1 MCKRVFALY
10 TLWHNSP
17 YTACPSRGPHVS
29 TTFATLVIADISG
42 STPLYKAVGDAEA
55 QRLIQLELDRLR
67 RVLFEHGGVQVGQK
81 GDDVLSY
88 FKDADAAINAVLTL
102 IEGSPETSLSVH
114 VGVHCGPIVI
124 AEKGVYGEAVNV
136 TARLASV
143 ANPGEACVS
152 DEAAALLHNGAR
164 QMLTPLGQLN
174 LKGLT
179 EQFAAHSLISPT
191 ANSFTQTRLPQ
202 SYGRTEDN
210 LAAPEHLTLV
220 LRHEGQSWSCP
231 DNGELTVGRSPGCDV
246 VLSQPWVSR
255 LHMVITMKDGR
266 LILSDRST
274 SGTYVKSEGGREIQ
288 LKRETV
294 MLADSGLISPTLP
307 LEHSEACLEFEILG
321 RRQVPQNVA

>member
-1 MCKRVFALY
+1 ME
-10 TLWHNSP
+10 
-17 YTACPSRGPHVS
+17 

-42 STPLYKAVGDAEA
+42 STPLYKAVGDTEA

-67 RVLFEHGGVQVGQK
+67 HVLRQHGGTQVGQK

-88 FKDADAAINAVLTL
+88 FLDANAAINAVLEL

-114 VGVHCGPIVI
+114 VGVHSGQIVL
-124 AEKGVYGEAVNV
+124 AEKGVYGEAVNI
-136 TARLASV
+136 TARLATA

-152 DEAAALLHNGAR
+152 EDAAGLLPDSLR
-164 QMLTPLGQLN
+164 RMLKPLGRLN

-191 ANSFTQTRLPQ
+191 MSTFTQTRLPL
-202 SYGRTEDN
+202 SYGRTEAHFN
-210 LAAPEHLTLV
+210 APEGLTLV
-220 LRHEGQSWSCP
+220 VSHEDRSWRCQ
-231 DNGELTVGRSPGCDV
+231 DNGELKIGRSPDCDV

-255 LHMVITMKDGR
+255 LHMVLTMKDGK

-274 SGTYVKSEGGREIQ
+274 SGTYVKSETGREIQ
-288 LKRETV
+288 LKRESV

-307 LEHSEACLEFEILG
+307 IDVSEACLQFQILG
-321 RRQVPQNVA
+321 RPQVPQNVA

>member
-1 MCKRVFALY
+1 MD
-10 TLWHNSP
+10 
-17 YTACPSRGPHVS
+17 

-42 STPLYKAVGDAEA
+42 STPLYKAVGDGEA

-67 RVLFEHGGVQVGQK
+67 RILREHGGTQVGQK

-88 FKDADAAINAVLTL
+88 FLDPNAALNAALNL
-102 IEGSPETSLSVH
+102 IEGSSETSLSVH

-136 TARLASV
+136 TARLATA

-152 DEAAALLHNGAR
+152 DGVAE
-164 QMLTPLGQLN
+164 MLQIELRRMLKPLGRLN

-179 EQFAAHSLISPT
+179 EQFMAHSLISP
-191 ANSFTQTRLPQ
+191 AMDPFTQTRLPL
-202 SYGRTEDN
+202 SYGRNEDHWKSS
-210 LAAPEHLTLV
+210 ERLTLV
-220 LRHEGQSWSCP
+220 LSHEERSWRCH
-231 DNGELTVGRSPGCDV
+231 DNGELKIGRSPDCDV
-246 VLSQPWVSR
+246 VLTQPWVSR
-255 LHMVITMKDGR
+255 LHAVLSMKDGK

-274 SGTYVKSEGGREIQ
+274 SGTYVKSEAGREIQ
-288 LKRETV
+288 LKRESV

-307 LEHSEACLEFEILG
+307 IEHSEACLQFEILG